1 VNWLKSL
8 LLMGV
13 IAVILYGV
21 YAWLMND
28 PTPRH
33 AEQGPPPPWTQA
45 PQASQPPVVQL
56 PDSAPHTLAPSP
68 AVEQPGASI
77 ATGEGDPT
85 ADAARSAAAA
95 ELQPPA
101 TGDSSAARAVQEGIA
116 LARDSQSS
124 APQRHD
130 ARGPGNR
137 ADSSSLPGAV
147 SDNIHARFA
156 SDIQGVLD
164 LLRQDRLADAHLVLS
179 RWYPDRHRLNP
190 DEQRELLRFL
200 DGLAGSVV
208 YSQRHLLLGPYTVKA
223 GETLQQIADRH
234 KIPWKLLAKINGL
247 AGPEA
252 LAPGTTLK
260 VVPGPFHAE
269 VDLAAYELTLFLA
282 DGRYAGRFSI
292 GVGRELLPED
302 GQYIVTRKELNPPY
316 QDIPGGDPRNPL
328 GDRMIYL
335 DDRYCLHGTNAPET
349 VGEPCKEGCIRLT
362 PRDVEDVYD
371 ILSEGSR
378 VVIRR

>member
-1 VNWLKSL
+1 MNWLKSL
-8 LLMGV
+8 VLMGV
-13 IAVILYGV
+13 VAVILYGV
-21 YAWLMND
+21 YAWLMHD
-28 PTPRH
+28 PAPRD
-33 AEQGPPPPWTQA
+33 ASPGPPPPWTQA
-45 PQASQPPVVQL
+45 QQPSQPPVVQL
-56 PDSAPHTLAPSP
+56 PDSTPHTLAPSP
-68 AVEQPGASI
+68 AVEQPGASV
-77 ATGEGDPT
+77 ATGQGDPT
-85 ADAARSAAAA
+85 ADAARSAGAA
-95 ELQPPA
+95 ELNPPA
-101 TGDSSAARAVQEGIA
+101 TGDPTATSSLSEGIS
-116 LARDSQSS
+116 LARDAEAS
-124 APQRHD
+124 AP
-130 ARGPGNR
+130 R
-137 ADSSSLPGAV
+137 ASTANHAGGSAAATGTAGTISE
-147 SDNIHARFA
+147 NIHARFA
-156 SDIQGVLD
+156 SDMQAVLD
-164 LLRQDRLADAHLVLS
+164 LLRQDRLADAHLALS
-179 RWYPDRHRLNP
+179 QWYPQRHRLNP

-208 YSQRHLLLGPYTVKA
+208 YSQRHLLLAPYTVKP

-234 KIPWKLLAKINGL
+234 KIPWRLLAKINGL
-247 AGPEA
+247 AGSDA
-252 LAPGTTLK
+252 VTPGMTLK

-292 GVGRELLPED
+292 GVGRELLPEN